1 MNNLTIYDD
10 NAYTVF
16 NQYSL
21 EEIDTH
27 FAVMTNDGFK
37 GVISNNNI
45 SNEDKFKIYVQVI
58 KFSQLIDPQSAI
70 ILYEYMSGLNND
82 QIDIVSKLPINQYL
96 FFKYLPTVELIEK
109 YFNND
114 NKINKI
120 NKINGITSN
129 TIISKDER
137 IKFMQT
143 IINYL
148 KIN

>member
-1 MNNLTIYDD
+1 MINFTIYDD

-16 NQYSL
+16 KNFSL
-21 EEIDTH
+21 EEINTQ

-58 KFSQLIDPQSAI
+58 KYSQLIDPQSAH
-70 ILYEYMSGLNND
+70 ILYQYMSGLHND
-82 QIDIVSKLPINQYL
+82 QIDIISKLPINQYL

-109 YFNND
+109 YFNHD
-114 NKINKI
+114 NKL
-120 NKINGITSN
+120 NKINGINSN
-129 TIISKDER
+129 TIISKEDR
-137 IKFMQT
+137 TKLMQK

>member
-1 MNNLTIYDD
+1 MNKFIVYDD
-10 NAYTVF
+10 NTF
-16 NQYSL
+16 TIFKNYSL
-21 EEIDTH
+21 EEIYKN

-45 SNEDKFKIYVQVI
+45 SDEDKFKIYIQTVE
-58 KFSQLIDPQSAI
+58 FSQLIDPQSAI
-70 ILYEYMSGLNND
+70 ILYEYMSGLNKD

-109 YFNND
+109 YFNHE

-120 NKINGITSN
+120 DGINSN
-129 TIISKDER
+129 TIISQEEHRNIMQKI
-137 IKFMQT
+137 IK
-143 IINYL
+143 YL